1 MHHADIFCLLMKKNV
16 TLTSLAKEEGVVIS
30 VVSEVI
36 RGKKA
41 SFSVATAIAAKV
53 GKSLNTLW
61 PGKYNHTP
69 RPLRRPSAQTKA
81 AA

>member
-1 MHHADIFCLLMKKNV
+1 MKKNV
-16 TLTSLAKEEGVVIS
+16 TLTALAKEEGVGVS

-41 SFSVATAIAAKV
+41 SFAVATAIAAKV

-61 PGKYNHTP
+61 PDKYDHAP
-69 RPLRRPSAQTKA
+69 RPLRRPSAQA
-81 AA
+81 VA